1 MAHHKQPTQPGTQH
15 RQLSPTYFVH
25 AVLFYAE
32 FPSIAMG
39 GFWSRLKF
47 LLLESVMFLKDV
59 FSYLVYVDVFL
70 VPGPLQGFG
79 APSLFLFAHII
90 LERKTTS
97 KPHTHDCE
105 HKHTNEQN
113 TGKSLSKKRKSQAG
127 W

>member
-1 MAHHKQPTQPGTQH
+1 MPDWPL
-15 RQLSPTYFVH
+15 QLS
-25 AVLFYAE
+25 AVDVPAGACSHPAE
-32 FPSIAMG
+32 DPLVECAEGPPFATALQ
-39 GFWSRLKF
+39 R
-47 LLLESVMFLKDV
+47 LLL
-59 FSYLVYVDVFL
+59 DVFL